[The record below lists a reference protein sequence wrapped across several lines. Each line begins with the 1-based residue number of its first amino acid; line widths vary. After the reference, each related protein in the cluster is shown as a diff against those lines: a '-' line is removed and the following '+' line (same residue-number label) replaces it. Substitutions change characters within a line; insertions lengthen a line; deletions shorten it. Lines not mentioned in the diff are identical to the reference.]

1 VAAFLRFGGRVYLKL
16 DGLELLVVCFA
27 FLAVDFV
34 VLGVI
39 ILFENAS
46 GWILWKIGRD
56 SMQLQKP
63 NSYISFWSIYRI
75 WLFLIKMKSLYKN
88 TFTAYYLKQK
98 GGYYVI
104 SP

>member
-1 VAAFLRFGGRVYLKL
+1 MIWGRVYLKL
-16 DGLELLVVCFA
+16 DGLELLVVYCS
-27 FLAVDFV
+27 FLSVDLV
-34 VLGVI
+34 VFSVI
-39 ILFENAS
+39 LLFENAS
-46 GWILWKIGRD
+46 GRKLWKIGRD

-88 TFTAYYLKQK
+88 TFTVYYLKQK

>member
-1 VAAFLRFGGRVYLKL
+1 MIRGRVYLKL
-16 DGLELLVVCFA
+16 DGLELLVVCCSFP
-27 FLAVDFV
+27 AVDLV

-39 ILFENAS
+39 LLFENFS
-46 GWILWKIGRD
+46 GWKLWKIGRD
-56 SMQLQKP
+56 SMKLQKP

-75 WLFLIKMKSLYKN
+75 WPFLIKMKSLYKN
-88 TFTAYYLKQK
+88 TFTVYYLKQK